1 MLKQRLMLN
10 GDLKDSL
17 SRLRLSRILYIGKCL
32 LLSIPRMTKKRTKVY
47 NACAEKLSHWFNL
60 YRVLSVAIS

>member
-17 SRLRLSRILYIGKCL
+17 SRLRLSRILYIGKFL
-32 LLSIPRMTKKRTKVY
+32 LLSIQRMTKKRTKVY
-47 NACAEKLSHWFNL
+47 NVRAEKLSHWFNL
-60 YRVLSVAIS
+60 YLVLSVAIS